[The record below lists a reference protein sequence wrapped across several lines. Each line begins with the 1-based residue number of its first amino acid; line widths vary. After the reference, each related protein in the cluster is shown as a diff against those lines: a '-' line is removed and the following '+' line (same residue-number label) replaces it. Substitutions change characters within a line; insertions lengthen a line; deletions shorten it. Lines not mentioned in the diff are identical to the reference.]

1 MTEAGSALEEAASA
15 AGLQLVTRGIDP
27 MNPIEAYPLAVGSER
42 YLRLAAHLATLG
54 PAGGRMMRQTSSIQV
69 NVSWGEDPLEEWTVA
84 NRAAPYLLAVFANSP
99 RYEGAPTGHRSARA
113 WQWRSLDPMRT
124 GIPLDAS
131 DPVEAYLRF
140 ALGAGAILLGES
152 GADVRPFAEWVQSGC
167 ASMADWE
174 DHLSTLFPEVRP
186 RGYLELRGLD
196 ALPIRW
202 WTVPLTILAGLLV
215 DPVARR
221 EALESLGPPSGA
233 LLERAGREGLGDPE
247 IRAGAEQLWELA
259 LAGIS
264 RLDAHEWGELEG
276 IALEFEETVGRM
288 RPSRSTA
295 APGDSTDPRLPV
307 VLLGDPGAL
316 EEQGDPS
323 GPVPLSPS
331 VRSVR

>member
-99 RYEGAPTGHRSARA
+99 RYEGAPTGHRSTRAR
-113 WQWRSLDPMRT
+113 QWRSLDPTRT

-233 LLERAGREGLGDPE
+233 LLERAGREGLDDPE

-295 APGDSTDPRLPV
+295 ARGDSTDPRLPV

-316 EEQGDPS
+316 EEPGDPS